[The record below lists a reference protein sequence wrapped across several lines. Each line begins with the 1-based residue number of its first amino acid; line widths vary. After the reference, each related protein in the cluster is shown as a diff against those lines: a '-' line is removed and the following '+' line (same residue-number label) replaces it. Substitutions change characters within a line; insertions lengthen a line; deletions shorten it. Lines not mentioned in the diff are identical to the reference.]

1 NDEEGWTLPESEFVT
16 TMIKPGTETYQNMWE
31 TRDESS
37 NFEQNYD
44 SEIVKEE
51 KRVEVVDEIRIEVD
65 ALMREELKN
74 LKAAIDKTK
83 DKKKKKKKKKKA
95 KK

>member
-1 NDEEGWTLPESEFVT
+1 
-16 TMIKPGTETYQNMWE
+16 MIDFWE
-31 TRDESS
+31 TRDESK

-51 KRVEVVDEIRIEVD
+51 KRTEVVDEVRVEVD

-74 LKAAIDKTK
+74 LKAVCYFVYSLRYKITFFFSGD
-83 DKKKKKKKKKKA
+83 
-95 KK
+95 

>member
-1 NDEEGWTLPESEFVT
+1 LIFLINFILDF
-16 TMIKPGTETYQNMWE
+16 WE

-51 KRVEVVDEIRIEVD
+51 KRVEVVEEVRLEVD

-74 LKAAIDKTK
+74 LKAVGYQSFLKFPNRFYF
-83 DKKKKKKKKKKA
+83 
-95 KK
+95 